1 MQLEV
6 RKYLF
11 DIQKACALISQ
22 FTAGKDLSAYSSD
35 ILLRSA
41 VERQFEIIGEAL
53 SRMLKLDSA
62 LGARITAS
70 RQIVSFRNVLI
81 HGYAT
86 ILNDLVWEIIE
97 AKLPILQQE
106 VDQLLGEQ
114 S

>member
-11 DIQKACALISQ
+11 DIQRACAFICQ
-22 FTAGKDLSAYSSD
+22 FTAGKDFSTYSSD
-35 ILLRSA
+35 VLLHSA

-53 SRMLKLDSA
+53 SRMLKFDSS
-62 LGARITAS
+62 LNARITS
-70 RQIVSFRNVLI
+70 SKQIVSFRNVLI

-86 ILNDLVWEIIE
+86 ISNKLVWEIIE

-106 VDQLLGEQ
+106 VEQLVMEP
-114 S
+114 